1 MNIRSWPG
9 RLNRLQQSRGFKIV
23 ASCVIVLATIAAC
36 IAYAVA
42 VSSQASASKVTAE
55 DMPAPMPDQPE
66 GETAPDGKTAAAA
79 PAPVLSATG
88 EMINDILSARQ
99 SSTGFVI
106 GASIVMAL
114 ALVITW
120 LGLALSYLGFATL
133 GYALVWIFELV
144 GRGRDL
150 GIAAGG
156 LVGLVAGFT
165 ALVQLARLLL
175 AGPHPVTA
183 IARNVVTEAVRMKV
197 SLIFIVLMVFGLA
210 TLPMILD
217 PGQPLRYRVQSF
229 LQFSTAGSFWIIAL
243 LVLVFSVSTVATEQR
258 DKVIWQTVTKP
269 VSPWQY
275 LLGKWLGVCT
285 LSAALLL
292 ISGSGVFLF
301 TEYLRAQPAIG
312 ESDGY
317 VTRGGKGLTEDRLIL
332 ETQVLTAR
340 RTIRPTPRQTD
351 TQFDKNVEEMVD
363 AELKRLEFS
372 VGTPAELQFRRDQLR
387 KTISESLRKSY
398 QLEGR
403 VIAPGDTKVFKFDGL
418 ADAAGSG
425 RPIILR
431 FKFDSGANRPDIAY
445 RLTVQFLGSP
455 PEVIPIALGQYHS
468 IPLTNRILDGTGSAE
483 LSITNG
489 DVMTRIANPDAL
501 SFSPEGMELSYSAG
515 SFRPNFFRCLG
526 VLWVKLAF
534 LSMLA
539 ICAGTFLS
547 FSVASFVSMTIFL
560 CAESAGYLKS
570 ALDNYATEDQ
580 QGNVLIVQTVTAK
593 IATLVSNVFD
603 VYADLRPTSRLVEGL
618 ELSGVDVVRGTLVLI
633 GASAMLFALA
643 IYIFRRRELALYSGQ

>member
-1 MNIRSWPG
+1 VNIRSWPG

-23 ASCVIVLATIAAC
+23 ASCVIVLATVASC

-55 DMPAPMPDQPE
+55 DMPAPVPSPAE
-66 GETAPDGKTAAAA
+66 GEKS
-79 PAPVLSATG
+79 PAGDLPPPVLSATG
-88 EMINDILSARQ
+88 EMINDILSAKQ
-99 SSTGFVI
+99 SSVGFVV
-106 GASIVMAL
+106 GASIVMVL

-120 LGLALSYLGFATL
+120 LGLALSYLGFAVL
-133 GYALVWIFELV
+133 GAGLSWFFAMI

-156 LVGLVAGFT
+156 LVGLVAAFT
-165 ALVQLARLLL
+165 ALVQLTRLLL

-183 IARNVVTEAVRMKV
+183 IARNVVNEAVRMKV

-210 TLPMILD
+210 TLPMLLD
-217 PGQPLRYRVQSF
+217 PDQPLRYRVQSF

-269 VSPWQY
+269 VSAWQY

-285 LSAALLL
+285 IAAALLL
-292 ISGSGVFLF
+292 VSGSGVFLF
-301 TEYLRAQPAIG
+301 TEYLRSQPAIG

-317 VTRGGKGLTEDRLIL
+317 VTKGGKGLTEDRLIL

-340 RTIRPTPRQTD
+340 KTIRPTPRETD
-351 TQFDKNVEEMVD
+351 AQFDRNVEEMVE
-363 AELKRLEFS
+363 AELKRVEFT
-372 VGTPAELQFRRDQLR
+372 VGTPAEIQYRREQLR

-403 VIAPGDTKVFKFDGL
+403 VIAPGDTKIFRFDGL

-431 FKFDSGANRPDIAY
+431 FKFDSGSNRPDIAY

-455 PEVIPIALGQYHS
+455 PEVIPIALGQFHS
-468 IPLTNRILDGTGSAE
+468 IPLTNRILDGDGSAE

-489 DVMTRIANPDAL
+489 DVMTRVANPDAL

-526 VLWVKLAF
+526 ILWVKLAF
-534 LSMLA
+534 LSILG

-547 FSVASFVSMTIFL
+547 FPVASFVSMTIFL

-570 ALDNYATEDQ
+570 ALDNYATQDQ
-580 QGNVLIVQTVTAK
+580 QGNVLIVQTVTAA
-593 IATLVSNVFD
+593 IATMVSSVFD

-618 ELSGVDVVRGTLVLI
+618 ELSGLDVLRGTIVLA

-643 IYIFRRRELALYSGQ
+643 IHIFRRRELALYSGQ